1 MWHRR
6 CSMLCIDVILSFIVG
21 TPGGPVFGY
30 YGITS
35 SSLGEM
41 YLRLVRLAQRGRET
55 VMDVYTS
62 GNRMRMR
69 ITRFLAPL
77 LETIQIDPIDGNL
90 SIEQSLVVP
99 VEVSSCYFDPEDSF
113 LRMIAKEDFGSF
125 AHQLED
131 EIQADHYFMF
141 YTNSSGYTAKGISNP
156 HAKKWPEDWL
166 RLIHRSYGVE
176 LTPPRRL
183 FYKETLTVS

>member
-1 MWHRR
+1 
-6 CSMLCIDVILSFIVG
+6 
-21 TPGGPVFGY
+21 
-30 YGITS
+30 
-35 SSLGEM
+35 
-41 YLRLVRLAQRGRET
+41 
-55 VMDVYTS
+55 MDVYTS
-62 GNRMRMR
+62 GNRMRVR

-77 LETIQIDPIDGNL
+77 RETIQIDPIDGNL
-90 SIEQSLVVP
+90 SVDKTLVVP

-156 HAKKWPEDWL
+156 HAKKMA
-166 RLIHRSYGVE
+166 
-176 LTPPRRL
+176 RRL
-183 FYKETLTVS
+183 VTSDSSFLWGGTNPSEKAFFTKNPCQFN

>member
-1 MWHRR
+1 
-6 CSMLCIDVILSFIVG
+6 MLSYPLLLERQAARFSGNMELPPPHSGRI
-21 TPGGPVFGY
+21 
-30 YGITS
+30 
-35 SSLGEM
+35 

-62 GNRMRMR
+62 GNRMRVR

-77 LETIQIDPIDGNL
+77 RETIKIDSIDGNL
-90 SIEQSLVVP
+90 SVDDTCVVP

-113 LRMIAKEDFGSF
+113 LRMIAKEDFGNF

-131 EIQADHYFMF
+131 EIHGDHYFMF

-156 HAKKWPEDWL
+156 HTKKWPEDWL
-166 RLIHRSYGVE
+166 RLINRSYGVE

-183 FYKETLTVS
+183 FYKDKVQESV

>member
-1 MWHRR
+1 
-6 CSMLCIDVILSFIVG
+6 MLSYPLLLERQAARFSG
-21 TPGGPVFGY
+21 AMELPPPHSGR
-30 YGITS
+30 
-35 SSLGEM
+35 M

-62 GNRMRMR
+62 GNRMRVR

-77 LETIQIDPIDGNL
+77 RETIQIDPIDGNF
-90 SIEQSLVVP
+90 SIDQSLVVP

-125 AHQLED
+125 ADQLED

-176 LTPPRRL
+176 LSPPRRL
-183 FYKETLTVS
+183 LYKETLTVS

>member
-1 MWHRR
+1 
-6 CSMLCIDVILSFIVG
+6 MLSYPLLLERQAARFSG
-21 TPGGPVFGY
+21 TMELPPPHSGR
-30 YGITS
+30 
-35 SSLGEM
+35 M

-62 GNRMRMR
+62 GNRMRVR

-77 LETIQIDPIDGNL
+77 RDTIQIDPIDGNL
-90 SIEQSLVVP
+90 SIDQSVVVP

-183 FYKETLTVS
+183 FYKEKIQESV